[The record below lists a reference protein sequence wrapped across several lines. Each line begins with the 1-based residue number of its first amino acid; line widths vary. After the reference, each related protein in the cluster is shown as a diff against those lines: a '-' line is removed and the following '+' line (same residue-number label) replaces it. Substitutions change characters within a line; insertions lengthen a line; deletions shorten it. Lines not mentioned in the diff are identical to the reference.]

1 MTRFA
6 MLCLR
11 RRSAF
16 LKTFGLTL
24 QLKNDPELIARY
36 KEHHRHVWP
45 EVSARIREAGIH
57 TMRIYLID
65 RRLFMYIETEDSF
78 DPATSFA
85 WIDEAPKSRE
95 WDTLMRTMQELAPE
109 ARPGEWWALMEQ
121 VFDLA

>member
-1 MTRFA
+1 M
-6 MLCLR
+6 
-11 RRSAF
+11 
-16 LKTFGLTL
+16 KTFGLTL

-57 TMRIYLID
+57 TMRIYLIG